1 MKGLLI
7 KDFYTLAKQVWFFL
21 IFIVVFACMP
31 GFSFLTFAIVYAT
44 MLPMTSIAYDER
56 SKWDKLAAMMPYSKK
71 DLVLSKYLLGLFII
85 LATAVF
91 SCFAQAVIGIFTH
104 TALNGAFF
112 SQLVLII
119 CFAVI
124 IESIEL
130 PVLIALG
137 VEKGRLLMIVFMV
150 AAGVGG
156 ASLVD
161 NVVKYSFAD
170 LNLAVVIPLVAL
182 AAALA
187 FTISVIISIALHKN
201 KKE

>member
-1 MKGLLI
+1 MKGLFI
-7 KDFYTLAKQVWFFL
+7 KDYYTLVKQLGFFL

-44 MLPMTSIAYDER
+44 LMPMTSIAYDER
-56 SKWDKLAAMMPYSKK
+56 SKWDKLAAMMPYSKT
-71 DLVLSKYLLGLFII
+71 DLVLSKYMLGLFII

-104 TALNGAFF
+104 TVLNGMFF
-112 SQLVLII
+112 AQLALII

-130 PVLIALG
+130 PVLIGFG

-161 NVVKYSFAD
+161 NVVKYSFQD
-170 LNLAVVIPLVAL
+170 LNLAVVIPLAAL
-182 AAALA
+182 AAVIVG
-187 FTISVIISIALHKN
+187 TISVMISVALYKG

>member
-1 MKGLLI
+1 MKGLII
-7 KDFYTLAKQVWFFL
+7 KDYYTLVKQLGFFL
-21 IFIVVFACMP
+21 IFIVVFACLP

-56 SKWDKLAAMMPYSKK
+56 AKWDKFACMMPYSAM
-71 DLVLSKYLLGLFII
+71 DLVLSKYMLGLFIV

-91 SCFAQAVIGIFTH
+91 SCFAQAVVGIFTH
-104 TALNGAFF
+104 TVLDGPFFAQLALI
-112 SQLVLII
+112 V
-119 CFAVI
+119 CFAII

-130 PVLIALG
+130 PVLIGLG

-150 AAGVGG
+150 AAAVGG
-156 ASLVD
+156 ATLVD
-161 NVVKYSFAD
+161 NVVKFSFKE
-170 LNLAVVIPLVAL
+170 LNLAIIIP

-187 FTISVIISIALHKN
+187 AVIVGTISVMISVALYKG

>member
-7 KDFYTLAKQVWFFL
+7 KDYYSLVKQLGFFL

-31 GFSFLTFAIVYAT
+31 GFSFITFAIVYAT

-56 SKWDKLAAMMPYSKK
+56 SKWDKLAAMMPYSKEEV
-71 DLVLSKYLLGLFII
+71 VLSKYIQGLLII
-85 LATAVF
+85 LATAVLA
-91 SCFAQAVIGIFTH
+91 CFAQAVIGIFTH
-104 TALNGAFF
+104 TLLNGVFF
-112 SQLVLII
+112 AQLVLIV

-124 IESIEL
+124 IESFEL
-130 PVLIALG
+130 PVLIGLG
-137 VEKGRLLMIVFMV
+137 VEKGRLLMIIFMV

-156 ASLVD
+156 ASLIN
-161 NVVKYSFAD
+161 NVVEYSFND
-170 LNLAVVIPLVAL
+170 INLAIVIPLGVL

-187 FTISVIISIALHKN
+187 CTISVIISVALYKN